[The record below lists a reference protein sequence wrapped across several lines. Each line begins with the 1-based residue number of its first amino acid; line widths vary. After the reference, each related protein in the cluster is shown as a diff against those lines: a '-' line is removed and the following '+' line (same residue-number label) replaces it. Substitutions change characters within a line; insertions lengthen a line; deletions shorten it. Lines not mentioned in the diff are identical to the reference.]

1 METPEVIQLPSGE
14 LLPEGAGNA
23 LSIPVV
29 IIPAVYTEPVK
40 LGIQRAYNLV
50 VNSPESYKE
59 MAEVVNTLKKT
70 DSFLKDHVLALGRPL
85 REAAANITKQ
95 GDDFRAPIAPAYA
108 AGSQKMLTYKK
119 EEDAKIAAAAEAQR
133 QERVRQ
139 EQELQ
144 RIADEKAKKEREALA
159 AEEAAT
165 KKLAEAKTEKAKEKA
180 IADIQTAQANLAE
193 AAAMPEPSSIPFIPQ
208 APLPTATTAK
218 GVKMTRSVTLHSTDV
233 TKLPAAYLT
242 VNEALLKRH
251 ILDGVLPGQSAGKVG
266 PGSATGA
273 TFTISEHIG
282 GTGR

>member
-1 METPEVIQLPSGE
+1 MNTPDVIPLPPSGE

-40 LGIQRAYNLV
+40 LGIQRAYDLV

-133 QERVRQ
+133 LERVKAEAEIQRQ
-139 EQELQ
+139 
-144 RIADEKAKKEREALA
+144 ADEKARLEREALA
-159 AEEAAT
+159 AQEAAA
-165 KKLAEAKTEKAKEKA
+165 KKIENAKTEKAREKA
-180 IADIQTAQANLAE
+180 IAEGVAAQAALAAAE
-193 AAAMPEPSSIPFIPQ
+193 AIPAPTQIPFIPQ
-208 APLPTATTAK
+208 AALPTATTAK
-218 GVKMTRSVTLHSTDV
+218 GVSVPKRVILDSTDV
-233 TKLPAAYLT
+233 TKLPAIYLLP
-242 VNEALLKRH
+242 NEVLIKKHLA
-251 ILDGVLPGQSAGKVG
+251 DGIKIPGAVFHFEDYIKASGK
-266 PGSATGA
+266 
-273 TFTISEHIG
+273 
-282 GTGR
+282 